1 MENFATSTDIDI
13 CICTFRRAHLAE
25 TLQSLAQLTLS
36 PDMRISIIIAD
47 NDETP
52 QASVLVNN
60 LAQNFPHPI
69 RYLHAPARNISIAR
83 NACLDA
89 ATASFIAFLDDDELA
104 TPGWLSALVARQK
117 KNGADI
123 VLGPVQARYPD
134 DAPAWLSRE
143 DFHSIKPVW
152 VKGKIVTGYTSNVL
166 FKRDIT
172 LQPLLRFRTELGR
185 SGGEDTAFFFA
196 LHRAGR
202 TITYAP
208 EAVITEEVAPERL
221 QFSWLVK
228 RAFRSGQTHGMLLL
242 AETGSSL
249 VPRLANLAQALAK
262 ASFCGAMALGCL
274 IVRGRTRFWALRGT
288 LHLGAA
294 ARLLGFHELTQ
305 YG

>member
-1 MENFATSTDIDI
+1 MKNPTTTTDIDI
-13 CICTFRRAHLAE
+13 CICSFRRAHLAE
-25 TLQSLAQLTLS
+25 TLQSLAQLILS
-36 PDMRISIIIAD
+36 PGMRISIIVAD

-52 QASVLVNN
+52 QASALVNN
-60 LAQNFPHPI
+60 LAQDFPYPI

-89 ATASFIAFLDDDELA
+89 ATASFVAFLDDDELA
-104 TPGWLSALVARQK
+104 TPGWLSALIAQQQQS
-117 KNGADI
+117 GADI

-143 DFHSIKPVW
+143 NFHSIKPVW
-152 VKGKIVTGYTSNVL
+152 VQGKIVTGYTSNVL
-166 FKRDIT
+166 FKRAIT
-172 LQPLLRFRTELGR
+172 LQPLLRFQPELGR

-202 TITYAP
+202 SIDYAP
-208 EAVITEEVAPERL
+208 EAIITEEVAPERFH
-221 QFSWLVK
+221 FSWLLK
-228 RAFRSGQTHGMLLL
+228 RSFRSGQTHGMILLV
-242 AETGSSL
+242 ETGSS
-249 VPRLANLAQALAK
+249 RLASLAKTLAK

-274 IVRGRTRFWALRGT
+274 LVGGRARFWALRGT